1 VPQQKKL
8 DENPARFPPGLAD
21 KKNGVA
27 KKRVREITS
36 RFMST
41 SISSSSSVSG
51 VVSSVTKSQSQKTTQ
66 TSPQPGQRRQPSP
79 HPSIRFDPRASIS
92 EAPRRTLGPSSE
104 TLRSLAVSLQ
114 DEKFSNEH
122 PLRPTA
128 AVNTLHKTGQG
139 ALEKKGTVVAPLP
152 GESGDQ
158 SENARP
164 IENLQSRPIENLQSR
179 PNTAKPQGNILVRSV
194 NIVPE
199 KPVRV
204 GQNRARTT
212 PRPNPASRPVSGSL
226 GDALMDSGAARLA
239 PSIENLSSE
248 CTSQARDAA
257 GSSQEGG
264 SQGCI
269 VAARFCQET
278 TNRARG
284 SLDARSLMPE
294 AEFSSA
300 ISARVRPAGGL
311 GSGRLSRSSSSPW
324 VGSTNQSLPPP
335 FPGPQPSMSPVKIIP
350 TSSPPSRCLPSP
362 TRARGHPLP
371 PTTATS
377 QIFRSSGVGSLLN
390 FGADGRKGKKGASP
404 EDVHLFRLLHNRHL
418 QWRFVNAKAE
428 AVMNAQRVAAEK
440 MLYSAWIRISELQ
453 DSVIMKR
460 IELHKAMHAN
470 KLRSVLSEQK
480 AYLEDWALLE
490 QDHRNALS
498 GAIKDLEA
506 ATLRV
511 PITDG
516 VKADIREVTEAL
528 NSAVNVMGP
537 ISSSICSLLPKAE
550 DMSTLV
556 SELAAVA
563 AQEKSL
569 LDECKDLLATTGEL
583 EVEESSL
590 RASLIQLKQ
599 EKCRGIG

>member
-1 VPQQKKL
+1 MASSEVPQQKTS
-8 DENPARFPPGLAD
+8 DENPARLPPGLAD
-21 KKNGVA
+21 KKNGAA

-51 VVSSVTKSQSQKTTQ
+51 VVSSVTKSQSQKPTQ

-79 HPSIRFDPRASIS
+79 HPSNRFDPRASIS
-92 EAPRRTLGPSSE
+92 EGSRRTLGPSSE
-104 TLRSLAVSLQ
+104 TLRSIAVSLQ
-114 DEKFSNEH
+114 DEKFNNEH

-139 ALEKKGTVVAPLP
+139 AQEKKGIVVAPLP

-164 IENLQSRPIENLQSR
+164 IENLQSRP
-179 PNTAKPQGNILVRSV
+179 NTGKSQGNPLIRSV
-194 NIVPE
+194 NTVTE
-199 KPVRV
+199 KPARV
-204 GQNRARTT
+204 GQSRSRTT
-212 PRPNPASRPVSGSL
+212 PRPNPASRPVSVSGSL
-226 GDALMDSGAARLA
+226 GDALIDSGAARQA

-264 SQGCI
+264 GQGSI
-269 VAARFCQET
+269 VPGRFCQET
-278 TNRARG
+278 TNRTRG

-311 GSGRLSRSSSSPW
+311 GSGRVSRSSSSPW
-324 VGSTNQSLPPP
+324 VGSANQSLPPP
-335 FPGPQPSMSPVKIIP
+335 FPGPQTSMSPVKIIP
-350 TSSPPSRCLPSP
+350 TSSPPLKCLPSP

-377 QIFRSSGVGSLLN
+377 QIIRSSGAGSLLN

-428 AVMNAQRVAAEK
+428 AVMNAQRLAAEK
-440 MLYSAWIRISELQ
+440 MLYGAWTKISELQ
-453 DSVIMKR
+453 DSVILKR

-480 AYLEDWALLE
+480 PYLEDWALLE

-506 ATLRV
+506 ATVRV

-516 VKADIREVTEAL
+516 VKADIREVKEAL

-537 ISSSICSLLPKAE
+537 ISSSICSLLPKVE
-550 DMSTLV
+550 DMSILV
-556 SELAAVA
+556 SELAAAV
-563 AQEKSL
+563 AQERAL
-569 LDECKDLLATTGEL
+569 LDECKDLLATTGAL

-590 RASLIQLKQ
+590 RASLIQLKR
-599 EKCRGIG
+599 ETCRGNG

>member
-1 VPQQKKL
+1 MPQQKKS
-8 DENPARFPPGLAD
+8 DENLSKLPPVLAD
-21 KKNGVA
+21 KKNGAA

-41 SISSSSSVSG
+41 SISSSSSSVTG
-51 VVSSVTKSQSQKTTQ
+51 VVSSVTKSQSQKPIQ
-66 TSPQPGQRRQPSP
+66 TSPQAGQRRQPSP
-79 HPSIRFDPRASIS
+79 HPSNRFDPRASIS
-92 EAPRRTLGPSSE
+92 EGSRRTLGPSSE
-104 TLRSLAVSLQ
+104 TLRSISVSLQ
-114 DEKFSNEH
+114 DEKFNNEH

-139 ALEKKGTVVAPLP
+139 AQEKKGIIVAPLP
-152 GESGDQ
+152 GEIGDQ

-164 IENLQSRPIENLQSR
+164 IENQQSR
-179 PNTAKPQGNILVRSV
+179 PNTGKPQGNPLIRSV
-194 NIVPE
+194 NTFTE

-204 GQNRARTT
+204 GQSRSRTT
-212 PRPNPASRPVSGSL
+212 PRPNPASRPVSGSSGESL
-226 GDALMDSGAARLA
+226 IDSGAARQA

-257 GSSQEGG
+257 GSSEEGG
-264 SQGCI
+264 GQGSI
-269 VAARFCQET
+269 VPARFCQET

-284 SLDARSLMPE
+284 SLDARSLIPE

-300 ISARVRPAGGL
+300 ISARVRPTGGL
-311 GSGRLSRSSSSPW
+311 ASGRLSRSSTSPW
-324 VGSTNQSLPPP
+324 VGSANQSLPPT
-335 FPGPQPSMSPVKIIP
+335 FPGPHTSMSPVKIIP
-350 TSSPPSRCLPSP
+350 TSSPPLKCLPSP

-377 QIFRSSGVGSLLN
+377 QIIRSSGVGSLFN

-428 AVMNAQRVAAEK
+428 AVMNAQRLAAEK
-440 MLYSAWIRISELQ
+440 MLYGAWTKISELQ
-453 DSVIMKR
+453 DSVILKR

-470 KLRSVLSEQK
+470 KLRSILSEQK

-506 ATLRV
+506 TTVRV

-516 VKADIREVTEAL
+516 VKADIREVKEAL
-528 NSAVNVMGP
+528 NSAVDVMGP
-537 ISSSICSLLPKAE
+537 ISSCICSLLPKVE
-550 DMSTLV
+550 DMSSLV
-556 SELAAVA
+556 SELASVA
-563 AQEKSL
+563 AQERAL
-569 LDECKDLLATTGEL
+569 LDECKDLLATTGAL

-590 RASLIQLKQ
+590 RASLIQLKR
-599 EKCRGIG
+599 ETCRGNG

>member
-1 VPQQKKL
+1 MESIEVAQQKKS
-8 DENPARFPPGLAD
+8 DENPARLPPGLAD
-21 KKNGVA
+21 KKSGA
-27 KKRVREITS
+27 PKKRVREITS
-36 RFMST
+36 RFMSA
-41 SISSSSSVSG
+41 SISSSSSSVSG
-51 VVSSVTKSQSQKTTQ
+51 VASSVTKSQSQKTTH

-79 HPSIRFDPRASIS
+79 HPSNRFDPRASVS

-104 TLRSLAVSLQ
+104 TLRSLSVSLQ
-114 DEKFSNEH
+114 DEKFNNEH

-128 AVNTLHKTGQG
+128 AANTLHKTGQG
-139 ALEKKGTVVAPLP
+139 ALEKKATVVAPLP

-164 IENLQSRPIENLQSR
+164 IENLQSRP
-179 PNTAKPQGNILVRSV
+179 NTGKPQGNPLIKSV
-194 NIVPE
+194 NTITE

-204 GQNRARTT
+204 GQSRARTT
-212 PRPNPASRPVSGSL
+212 PRPNPASRPVSGCL

-248 CTSQARDAA
+248 CASQARDAA

-264 SQGCI
+264 SQGSI
-269 VAARFCQET
+269 VPARFCQET
-278 TNRARG
+278 SIRARG
-284 SLDARSLMPE
+284 IVDARSLMPE
-294 AEFSSA
+294 AELSFA
-300 ISARVRPAGGL
+300 ISTRVRPTGGL
-311 GSGRLSRSSSSPW
+311 GSGRLSRSSASPW

-350 TSSPPSRCLPSP
+350 SSSPPSRCLPSP
-362 TRARGHPLP
+362 TRPRGHPLP

-377 QIFRSSGVGSLLN
+377 QIIRSSGVGSLLN
-390 FGADGRKGKKGASP
+390 FIADGRKGKKGPSP

-418 QWRFVNAKAE
+418 QWRFVNTKAE

-490 QDHRNALS
+490 QDHCSTIS

-506 ATLRV
+506 ATLRI

-516 VKADIREVTEAL
+516 VKADIREVKEAL
-528 NSAVNVMGP
+528 NSAVNVIGP
-537 ISSSICSLLPKAE
+537 MSSTICSLLPKVE
-550 DMSTLV
+550 DMSNLV
-556 SELAAVA
+556 LELAAVA
-563 AQEKSL
+563 AQERGL
-569 LDECKDLLATTGEL
+569 LDECKDLIATTGAL

-590 RASLIQLKQ
+590 RTNLIQLKR